1 MAGNTGFGTSFVDQ
15 MAVASWADGS
25 WSEARLGPL
34 APLALHPRAHALPY
48 GSSCFEALKAQR
60 SLTGAVAVFRL
71 DRHAARLR
79 ASAEALCLPVPP
91 VGLVET
97 MVTDLGPPRLG
108 GDDLKAQVLAP
119 ALFVDPGG
127 DDHGHV
133 HHPATPR
140 APSRSKRR
148 ARRRCRARV
157 ARLQVLLQ
165 PWSQELDGTL

>member
-15 MAVASWADGS
+15 MAVASRADGS

-34 APLALHPRAHALPY
+34 APLALHPRAHALHY

-97 MVTDLGPPRLG
+97 MVTDLVRACWEQVPGPPGVALP
-108 GDDLKAQVLAP
+108 P
-119 ALFVDPGG
+119 ADP
-127 DDHGHV
+127 H
-133 HHPATPR
+133 R
-140 APSRSKRR
+140 KRGE
-148 ARRRCRARV
+148 RRRRIAACR
-157 ARLQVLLQ
+157 
-165 PWSQELDGTL
+165 